1 MFQLNLTKKL
11 FWIVALSIV
20 IVNLIATLYL
30 YKQTYDSVQEKAFA
44 RANLLENYF
53 LSMRYVYHHQFL
65 QSGFELN
72 DTTVGFLPA
81 HASTRISNHFAQK
94 MSDGTTIRNVSDD
107 ARNPDNKADRFEEQS
122 IRYFVQNPTKKA
134 KLEVIKQDGRELFFY
149 SAPIKIEGYC
159 VACHGKKEEVLP
171 FVLKKYDTAFGYK
184 EGDIRGVTSVKIP
197 LEKIYASTMAPY
209 YKNVALNWSIM
220 FFLLI
225 GVYYIVK
232 LFTLKEAQKKRDLE
246 IEVNKKTASL
256 QLTTQKLVEANQQ
269 QKHLFSI
276 LRTVADCNQVLI
288 TAQSLD
294 ELLLNAA
301 KVLQENETFDAVKV
315 IIRQGDSFEVK
326 VSLGLEEE
334 YAIYPLEQEV
344 LESGLKR
351 VITPL
356 SENIPQ
362 ECLER
367 IERHDIKE
375 IYCLPL
381 KKDFSTSQVLGELTI
396 CSSKDTGVDESEQ
409 KMLQELAGDIGFAIN
424 SFLQKETIQR
434 LSYYDPLTNLP
445 NKKMLLA
452 QLSKLLQKRQASFN
466 SLLYVNVD
474 NFKTINDLFGIT
486 MGDSILQSISQKFQ
500 EILEDGEY
508 LFHKGGDE
516 FVILCERHSQKMD
529 QAISYSQKR
538 AQVLLDTLKESF
550 VLESQSVYITMS
562 VGVMLFRDDSMNA
575 YELLN
580 AAESAMRMAKMG
592 GKNSIRFYDHESQE
606 LAITRS
612 SMMQDL
618 QDALL
623 KDEFF
628 LVYQKQV
635 DTIEK
640 IVGVEALIRW
650 RHPSRGIV
658 SPMIFIPLVEE
669 AGLIVSLGEWILKEA
684 IAQLKLWSSQAQRD
698 TWRISINISSIQ
710 FTHESFVQRVKELVL
725 KAGVD
730 PSKIR
735 LELTESILISD
746 VATVTQKIKELKEV
760 GFSISIDDFGT
771 GYSSL
776 SYLKNLELDELK
788 IDQSF
793 VKSICTNNADKTIVQ
808 TIIAMGEA
816 FKLEVIAEG
825 VETQEQYELL
835 KEMGCASYQGYL
847 FAKPQEPQD
856 IQ

>member
-11 FWIVALSIV
+11 FWIVALCIV
-20 IVNLIATLYL
+20 VVNLIGTLYL
-30 YKQTYDSVQEKAFA
+30 YKQTHDSVEEKAFA
-44 RANLLENYF
+44 RASLLENYF

-94 MSDGTTIRNVSDD
+94 MGDGTTIRNVSDN
-107 ARNPDNKADRFEEQS
+107 ARNPDNKADYFEEQS
-122 IRYFVQNPTKKA
+122 IRYFLQNPTQKA
-134 KLEVIKQDGRELFFY
+134 KLEIIKQEGEELFFY
-149 SAPIKIEGYC
+149 SAPIKMQAYC
-159 VACHGKKEEVLP
+159 VACHGNKDEVLP
-171 FVLKKYDTAFGYK
+171 FVLEKYDTAYGYK

-197 LEKIYASTMAPY
+197 LTKIHEATMEPF
-209 YKNVALNWSIM
+209 YKNVVLNWFIM
-220 FFLLI
+220 FVLLI

-246 IEVNKKTASL
+246 LEV
-256 QLTTQKLVEANQQ
+256 QLATQELVEANQV

-301 KVLQENETFDAVKV
+301 KVLQENESFDAVKV
-315 IIRQGDSFEVK
+315 IVREGDTFKVK
-326 VSLGLEEE
+326 VSLGLEESYE
-334 YAIYPLEQEV
+334 IYPLEREV
-344 LESGLKR
+344 LESGVEK

-356 SENIPQ
+356 SENVPQ
-362 ECLER
+362 ECLDR
-367 IERHDIKE
+367 IEHYDIKE

-381 KKDFSTSQVLGELTI
+381 KKDFSTSQVLGEITI
-396 CSSKDTGVDESEQ
+396 YASKDVGVDASEK

-434 LSYYDPLTNLP
+434 LSYYDTLTNLP
-445 NKKMLLA
+445 NKKMLFA
-452 QLSKLLQKRQASFN
+452 QLSKLLQKRATQASFN
-466 SLLYVNVD
+466 SILYVNID

-486 MGDSILQSISQKFQ
+486 MGDAILQSISEKFQ

-516 FVILCERHSQKMD
+516 FVILCERHLQKMD
-529 QAISYSQKR
+529 QAISYSQNR
-538 AQVLLDTLKESF
+538 AQVLLDTVKDSF
-550 VLESQSVYITMS
+550 VLESQSVYITLS
-562 VGVMLFRDDSMNA
+562 VGVMLFKDQSMNA
-575 YELLN
+575 DELLN

-618 QDALL
+618 QDAII

-635 DTIEK
+635 DTIEN

-669 AGLIVSLGEWILKEA
+669 AGLIISLGEWILKEA
-684 IAQLKLWSSQAQRD
+684 IAQLKIWSTQAQKQQ
-698 TWRISINISSIQ
+698 WRISINISSIQ
-710 FTHESFVQRVKELVL
+710 FTHESFVQRVKEFVL
-725 KAGVD
+725 DAKVD
-730 PSKIR
+730 PSKVR

-746 VATVTQKIKELKEV
+746 VATVTQKIKELKEF

-793 VKSICTNNADKTIVQ
+793 VKNISINSADRTIVQ

-816 FKLEVIAEG
+816 FDLEVIAEG
-825 VETQEQYELL
+825 VETQEQYEIL
-835 KEMGCASYQGYL
+835 KQMGCTNYQGYL
-847 FAKPQEPQD
+847 FARPQNSQD
-856 IQ
+856 L

>member
-1 MFQLNLTKKL
+1 M
-11 FWIVALSIV
+11 IG
-20 IVNLIATLYL
+20 TLYL
-30 YKQTYDSVQEKAFA
+30 YKQTHDSVEQKAFA
-44 RANLLENYF
+44 RASLLENYF

-65 QSGFELN
+65 QSGFEL
-72 DTTVGFLPA
+72 DEKTVGFLPA
-81 HASTRISNHFAQK
+81 HASTRISNDFAQK
-94 MSDGTTIRNVSDD
+94 MGDGTTIRNVSDD

-122 IRYFVQNPTKKA
+122 IRYFLQNPKQKA
-134 KLEVIKQDGRELFFY
+134 KLETIEQNGQELFFY
-149 SAPIKIEGYC
+149 SAPIRVQGYC
-159 VACHGKKEEVLP
+159 VSCHGTQEEVLP
-171 FVLKKYDTAFGYK
+171 FVLKKYDTAYGYK
-184 EGDIRGVTSVKIP
+184 EGDIRGVTSIKIP
-197 LEKIYASTMAPY
+197 LEKIYTATMTPF
-209 YKNVALNWSIM
+209 YKNVALNWFIM
-220 FFLLI
+220 FLLLI

-246 IEVNKKTASL
+246 IEVNKKTSSL
-256 QLTTQKLVEANQQ
+256 QLATQKLLEANEQ

-288 TAQSLD
+288 TAQTLD

-301 KVLQENETFDAVKV
+301 KVLQENETFDGVKV
-315 IIRQGDSFEVK
+315 IVRQEGVFKVK
-326 VSLGLEEE
+326 VSLGLDEE
-334 YAIYPLEQEV
+334 YGIYPIEQEV
-344 LESGLKR
+344 LENGVKR
-351 VITPL
+351 VIT
-356 SENIPQ
+356 SHTQNIPQ
-362 ECLER
+362 ECVDR
-367 IERHDIKE
+367 IKRHNIKE
-375 IYCLPL
+375 VYCLPL

-396 CSSKDTGVDESEQ
+396 CSSKDTGVDDSEQ
-409 KMLQELAGDIGFAIN
+409 KMLQELTGDIGFAIN
-424 SFLQKETIQR
+424 SFLQKETIQK
-434 LSYYDPLTNLP
+434 LSYYDTLTNLP
-445 NKKMLLA
+445 NKKMLVA
-452 QLSKLLQKRQASFN
+452 HLSKLLQKKETQGSFN
-466 SLLYVNVD
+466 SLLYINID

-486 MGDSILQSISQKFQ
+486 MGDSILQSISQKFE
-500 EILEDGEY
+500 EILEEGEY

-516 FVILCERHSQKMD
+516 FVILCERHSQNMEK
-529 QAISYSQKR
+529 AISYSQKR
-538 AQVLLDTLKESF
+538 AQALLDAVKDSF
-550 VLESQSVYITMS
+550 VLESQSVYITLS
-562 VGVMLFRDDSMNA
+562 VGVMLFKDKSMNT

-580 AAESAMRMAKMG
+580 AAESAMRMAKMA

-618 QDALL
+618 QDAIL

-635 DTIEK
+635 DTIEN

-650 RHPSRGIV
+650 RHPSKGII

-684 IAQLKLWSSQAQRD
+684 IAQLKIWSTQTQKQE
-698 TWRISINISSIQ
+698 WRISINISSIQ
-710 FTHESFVQRVKELVL
+710 FTHESFVKRVKEFVL
-725 KAGVD
+725 DAKVD

-746 VATVTQKIKELKEV
+746 VATVTQKIKELKEF

-793 VKSICTNNADKTIVQ
+793 VKNISINSADRTIVQ

-816 FKLEVIAEG
+816 FDLEVIAEG
-825 VETQEQYELL
+825 VETKEQYEIL
-835 KEMGCASYQGYL
+835 KQMGCTNYQGYL
-847 FAKPQEPQD
+847 FAKPQNSQD
-856 IQ
+856 L